1 MSAEQIGIPEEG
13 NEQDAQLHLSFL
25 MKELVAFANNN
36 PRFRKGQS
44 DYVALKVI
52 EAERD
57 DESTRDKFE
66 EDDGWSLING
76 EDDED
81 DEQDESDDEDKVVV
95 PVAEFTY
102 TFEAQRRRLIGENG
116 KQDAQVEFVFSVL
129 GINHNVLLPG
139 HVAEAEL
146 GLPSEEAAREFGGV
160 SYRAERVFR
169 LNTKNRSL
177 AVCEN
182 YTYVDLDGDA
192 ISGACSCNSGE
203 LIYVSNETE
212 MDNADDDLAT
222 LSDSAIQQYA
232 PAVILERSVNEQI
245 EYADV
250 EAAQEQWKAMQELG
264 TDIDASLR
272 QDHALNARVVLRNIQ
287 DAVWLQAGLTP
298 DEIDQKR
305 KQMKKPALQIVQ

>member
-1 MSAEQIGIPEEG
+1 MSAEQIGVPEQVSQE
-13 NEQDAQLHLSFL
+13 DSQLHLGFL

-66 EDDGWSLING
+66 EDDGWSLVDS
-76 EDDED
+76 EEDED
-81 DEQDESDDEDKVVV
+81 DEQDESENEDRAV
-95 PVAEFTY
+95 PVAEFIY
-102 TFEAQRRRLIGENG
+102 TFEAQRRRLIGEND
-116 KQDAQVEFVFSVL
+116 KKDAQVEFVFSVL

-139 HVAEAEL
+139 HIAEEEL

-203 LIYVSNETE
+203 LIYVSNEAE
-212 MDNADDDLAT
+212 MDNADNDLAA

-232 PAVILERSVNEQI
+232 PAVISERSTNEHI

-250 EAAQEQWKAMQELG
+250 EVAQEQWKIMQELG
-264 TDIDASLR
+264 ADIDATLK

-287 DAVWLQAGLTP
+287 DAVWLQAGLTTE
-298 DEIDQKR
+298 EIDQKR
-305 KQMKKPALQIVQ
+305 KQAKRPPLEIVR